1 VYGLRNRLWALSLL
15 ACVVSTIVA
24 CREDLNG
31 TAGCP
36 SLCPEQTI
44 VSRDTVLDAFVAV
57 DTTVTGYPVLGT
69 ESFLLVASR
78 GDTLDAR
85 AVMRF
90 DTLTQRFTR
99 GGADSAIYAL
109 DSSMVIV
116 RLDTSG
122 TRASAPV
129 TVEIYDVD
137 TAEVVDTAT
146 SVALSLFRPDRLI
159 GGKTFAVT
167 ELKDTLRVP
176 LQNDKVLGKLTGA
189 APRRLRIGF
198 RVTSSNSAQIRMV
211 SREGGVA
218 SQISYD
224 PSPDTA
230 VHALV
235 NSESSLTPV
244 DNPTLRNDLTD
255 YQLVAKGQGAGGAGN
270 LLGVGGLPA
279 QRAYFRFNI
288 PTGLVDST
296 TVVRATL
303 LLTQIP
309 TNSVDASDSLT
320 IYPQVVRAA
329 VELQDV
335 VRAAGILN
343 PPGLEIDS
351 LRIRPNE
358 SGQRAIEVVG
368 ALREWQALGPT
379 TLQRAIVLRSA
390 TEGASAPSVLFYSSE
405 AAPSQRPRLRITYV
419 NKVEFGVP

>member
-1 VYGLRNRLWALSLL
+1 MYGLRNRLWAMSLL

-36 SLCPEQTI
+36 SLCPEQNI
-44 VSRDTVLDAFVAV
+44 VSRDTVLDAFVTV

-90 DTLTQRFTR
+90 DSLTQTFSR
-99 GGADSAIYAL
+99 GGTDSTIYAI

-116 RLDTSG
+116 RLDTTG
-122 TRASAPV
+122 TKATAPV

-137 TAEVVDTAT
+137 TTAVDTAT
-146 SVALSLFRPDRLI
+146 SAALALFRPDRLI
-159 GGKTFAVT
+159 GGKTFEIT

-176 LQNDKVLGKLTGA
+176 LQNAKVLAKLTGA
-189 APRRLRIGF
+189 APKRLRIGF
-198 RVTSSNSAQIRMV
+198 KVSSTRSAQIRMV
-211 SREGGVA
+211 SREGGVT

-230 VHALV
+230 VKALL
-235 NSESSLTPV
+235 NSESSLTPT
-244 DNPTLRNDLTD
+244 DNPTLRGDLTD
-255 YQLVAKGQGAGGAGN
+255 YQLVAKGQNAAAGSTF
-270 LLGVGGLPA
+270 LGVGGLPA
-279 QRAYFRFNI
+279 QRAYFRFNV
-288 PTGLVDST
+288 PSRLVDST
-296 TVVRATL
+296 TIVRATL
-303 LLTQIP
+303 LLNQVA
-309 TNSVDASDSLT
+309 TNSVDASDSIT

-329 VELQDV
+329 IELTDV
-335 VRAAGILN
+335 VRSAGILN

-351 LRIRPNE
+351 LKLKPNE
-358 SGQRAIEVVG
+358 SGLRSIEMVG
-368 ALREWQALGPT
+368 ALRAWQAVGPT

-390 TEGASAPSVLFYSSE
+390 REGAEAPSVLFYSTE
-405 AAPSQRPRLRITYV
+405 AAAALRPKLRITYV
-419 NKVEFGVP
+419 NKVDFGIP